1 MIVVQLFNEI
11 FYRPILNLLIL
22 LLGGLESSG
31 IPGAL
36 GFAVIL
42 LTIVVRL
49 AVWPFMASQ
58 IKTSRKMADL
68 KPHLDALKSKH
79 KDNKQAFAQ
88 AQMALYKEHGINPAG
103 GCIPALIQL
112 PIFIALVNTI
122 SVMFNNADGLH
133 QINSQLYSFIRQL
146 TTLPDSNFFG
156 VSLAVKPSDFASH
169 GILLLTIPVLTGVLT
184 FVQSKMAMPKP
195 VEVYPKDTKK
205 ELKEK
210 ESMADAMTQVQGQ
223 MTYMMPVM
231 IAFLGFT
238 FPVGL
243 ALYWNTFTVLGIVQQ
258 YMVTGWGGMEDIFKM
273 IKKVAKR

>member
-1 MIVVQLFNEI
+1 MIIVQLFNEI
-11 FYRPILNLLIL
+11 FYRPILNLLIV

-133 QINSQLYSFIRQL
+133 QINSQLYSFVKQL
-146 TTLPDSNFFG
+146 TTLPDANFFG

-210 ESMADAMTQVQGQ
+210 ESMSDAMSQVQGQ

-273 IKKVAKR
+273 IKKITKR